1 MLEYQLQ
8 IKVIEYL
15 KSKKLSKLRFFHVP
29 NQGIRNIKYN
39 YILKKMG
46 MKSGCPDLILEF
58 KNGRIVYIE
67 LKSKKGTLSS
77 NQKIWLNVSKT
88 LKTPHFI
95 LKGSFLDVQKKLN
108 EIITKFY

>member
-1 MLEYQLQ
+1 
-8 IKVIEYL
+8 
-15 KSKKLSKLRFFHVP
+15 
-29 NQGIRNIKYN
+29 
-39 YILKKMG
+39 